1 MKKLVSLFLILM
13 LCVLCAS
20 CGKAKPSADIP
31 LSTVMQ
37 EIRAN
42 VPLPEMLDLTADNL
56 SDYFGIDSGEI
67 TDFAVCINANGYEK
81 EEIVLL
87 RATDTACVQSLAEK
101 LNTSLDN
108 AAAEMQN
115 YLPQQYALVKAS
127 AVRIDGLVVSLCIS
141 ENAEQI
147 DAVLDKY
154 FR

>member
-1 MKKLVSLFLILM
+1 MKKFISFFLVLA
-13 LCVLCAS
+13 LCVLFAS
-20 CGKAKPSADIP
+20 CGKPSSSADVP

-42 VPLPEMLDLTADNL
+42 VPLPEMLDLTAENL

-87 RATDTACVQSLAEK
+87 RATDAACVKALAQK

-115 YLPQQYALVKAS
+115 YLPQQYALVKSS

-147 DAVLDKY
+147 AAVLDKY
-154 FR
+154 FK